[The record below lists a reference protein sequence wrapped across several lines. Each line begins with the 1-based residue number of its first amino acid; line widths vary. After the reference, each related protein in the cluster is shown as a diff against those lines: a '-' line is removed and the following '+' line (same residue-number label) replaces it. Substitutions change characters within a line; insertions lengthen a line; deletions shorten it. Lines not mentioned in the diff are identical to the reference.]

1 MFIIFS
7 LWEIFANWSEI
18 LPILSKIMSPDG
30 LLACMFCP
38 PTFTTH
44 SPTIF
49 TLSPFE
55 LLISSY
61 NKYYRHA
68 YVEQDNLNYLGNIRS
83 RVCSKVQTF
92 SLATYLGPCL
102 TSSVEFKGCVLH
114 EILDFGILLCIK
126 YKGCIK

>member
-1 MFIIFS
+1 MGY
-7 LWEIFANWSEI
+7 
-18 LPILSKIMSPDG
+18 K
-30 LLACMFCP
+30 LACFVHP
-38 PTFTTH
+38 LLPHT
-44 SPTIF
+44 PTIF

-68 YVEQDNLNYLGNIRS
+68 YIEQDNLNYLGNIRS

-114 EILDFGILLCIK
+114 EILDFGILISVTCWNMFMK
-126 YKGCIK
+126 YMFKFLNERSHIIRTLHNP